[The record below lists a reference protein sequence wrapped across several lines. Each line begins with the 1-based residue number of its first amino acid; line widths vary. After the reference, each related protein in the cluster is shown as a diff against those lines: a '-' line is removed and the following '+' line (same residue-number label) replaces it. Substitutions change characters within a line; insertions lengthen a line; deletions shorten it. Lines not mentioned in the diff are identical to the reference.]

1 MLYNFLK
8 RYSFPLF
15 LLFLMVGCQTPSL
28 KDFSFSNKKDP
39 IPLKPVNFF
48 SVEFLPA
55 DFAKVAVLP
64 VHQKLESSVE
74 VSFVDGTLINELN
87 GKGRLEAVPVSKD
100 ALVELTG
107 ESSLSSTDPL
117 PPDLL
122 ARLRSKY
129 GADGVLLTDITHY
142 YPYKPI
148 SIGLRCKLADASTG
162 EILWSADTVY
172 NSGNQEIQVAALN
185 FQKKKSGSPFPLE
198 DSGSILQSPRY
209 FTRFVASTVLDTLPR
224 R

>member
-1 MLYNFLK
+1 MLFHFLK
-8 RYSFPLF
+8 HYFSPVSI
-15 LLFLMVGCQTPSL
+15 LLLMVGCQTPSL
-28 KDFSFSNKKDP
+28 KNFSFSNKEEP
-39 IPLKPVNFF
+39 IAHQAVNIF

-64 VHQKLESSVE
+64 VHHKLDSSAE
-74 VSFVDGTLINELN
+74 VSFIDGTLINELN
-87 GKGRLEAVPVSKD
+87 GKARLEAVPVSKD
-100 ALVELTG
+100 ALLQLTG
-107 ESSLSSTDPL
+107 ERYLASTDPL

-122 ARLRSKY
+122 ALLRSKY

-172 NSGNQEIQVAALN
+172 NSGNQEIQVAALH

-209 FTRFVASTVLDTLPR
+209 FSRFVASSVLDTLPR